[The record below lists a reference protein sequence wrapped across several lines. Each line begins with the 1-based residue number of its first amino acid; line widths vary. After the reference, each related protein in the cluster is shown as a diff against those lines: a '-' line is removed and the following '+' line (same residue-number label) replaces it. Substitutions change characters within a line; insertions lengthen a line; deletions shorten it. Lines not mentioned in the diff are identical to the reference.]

1 MPDAYWALLTLDKSD
16 DPASDP
22 NNAYEKLKCAL
33 VDIGWGWRATS
44 TFVYEGDDIGVVWHG
59 IDLVARQASDIGG
72 IGSLAL
78 QVAGDEHGGAKE
90 PSSKKNHPY
99 AVEDIEEQPNPW

>member
-1 MPDAYWALLTLDKSD
+1 
-16 DPASDP
+16 
-22 NNAYEKLKCAL
+22 
-33 VDIGWGWRATS
+33 
-44 TFVYEGDDIGVVWHG
+44 VWHG